1 MAGDGTITR
10 KEIITDDS
18 FTWGPEYAKQ
28 LKIADDAN
36 NQFKIG
42 LKETY
47 KILNDIR
54 GVKSSSELIDQK
66 NKEVLANQKVINSL
80 KQLELAETSMEKV
93 KKLQIENSK
102 KQIDTDSQQ
111 EKLNQQKIKTQKEQ
125 TVLEQQLNKLSIEKE
140 KLQKEGLNTNKALI
154 QSLIQEEK
162 LKKEQ
167 LDVKSKELRIINQEE
182 AAKKRNTKLTIEERI
197 QNEINN
203 RTLKQAALDKLG
215 LVGAY
220 AKLNAAR
227 TQAKRTLLDL
237 LAAENQDTKAI
248 KEATKAFEDLD
259 KRVRSADKAVG
270 DFTKNVG
277 NYPTFKGLA
286 GNLRDLAGAFGLVGG
301 IQTFANILGDAY
313 KTIKEFE
320 QSLADLQSITGAS
333 GKDLDF
339 LKNSAID
346 LGQKVEGGAKAV
358 VEAYKLI
365 AGAKPE
371 LLDNVQALNAVTEA
385 AITLSQAAGMELPE
399 AATALTDAMNQF
411 GADASRAQEFID
423 ALANGAKFGSA
434 EIPQLTEALLKFGA
448 VARSSNVSIQESA
461 ALVELLAENGLKGA
475 EAGTA
480 LRNIL
485 LKISAPDALPKTAVK
500 ELNRL
505 GVSME
510 TLRDSS
516 IPVQQRLEAL
526 KPLLKDNASIVKV
539 FGVENATSAI
549 NVLSHTDR
557 LKELTG
563 QMGEF
568 GTAEEQAKI
577 RMDTLTGKTEVLK
590 STYDSFILSIG
601 NGSGTITDFFKF
613 FIDGAT
619 GALQS
624 LIRLNTSW
632 DELYAKSKQQ
642 GSAQGAK
649 DFTTRLSFAM
659 SFGSKDEEGQLE
671 SIRKAAFN
679 QRKVLY
685 EEYVKNQKALKNFNP
700 YALNFSGVSGKD
712 LKKRKEEL
720 LRAIALEE
728 EVINQATARQSALK
742 NPKKPEE
749 KTNNATLTGPTDKE
763 IKDRLK
769 ALKALSDAAFNLKKE
784 ELERNIK
791 INQEITDD
799 VELNDDIRIASAENV
814 KDANF
819 ELIELTRQ
827 NQLDQDKFVL
837 ANEKLNA
844 DQKILIQYQS
854 LSKQV
859 DAVRKTEADI
869 KKIREFSFKEYE
881 DDLKRGTSLVSI
893 SNDNAIAEENRRFEL
908 LRKAGFKNQKEAEKA
923 AEKHEQNL
931 FNIKKAGAIAQLK
944 IQLGTVEDTLN
955 DYEAQSDGSKKSQD
969 LILAKRAEIAKLSKE
984 ITEAEAQFFIKKEGE
999 KELTAREKAEQI
1011 LDISSKLTD
1020 ALNSIANALFEG
1032 NIQNIEVEID
1042 KNNEKYDK
1050 LIEAAEG
1057 NEKQQDLLEK
1067 ERDKKNDQLEEKKKK
1082 EQRKQ
1087 AVANKAAAIAQAAIS
1102 TALAVIQAYAQLGPI
1117 GGTFGAVLVAAVGAI
1132 QIAAIAATPIPKYK
1146 TGRKGGKKET
1156 AIVGDG
1162 GVSEVIERR
1171 NGKVELTPSR
1181 DTLVELGS
1189 GDNVYKDIEDYK
1201 RNGRMSVMKSLDVE
1215 GKKVNEYFNI
1225 TLDRDRYGKEIV
1237 TELKEV
1243 VKSVKRIK
1251 LKHSQQKPSDL
1262 NHELWKYK
1270 NIKS

>member
-1 MAGDGTITR
+1 MANDGTITR
-10 KEIITDDS
+10 KDIIEDNAL
-18 FTWGPEYAKQ
+18 TWGPEYAKTV
-28 LKIADDAN
+28 KDAIAA
-36 NQFKIG
+36 
-42 LKETY
+42 
-47 KILNDIR
+47 
-54 GVKSSSELIDQK
+54 
-66 NKEVLANQKVINSL
+66 NKEFINGLREINALSASLRGAGSGNDYARLRNEQRLAN
-80 KQLELAETSMEKV
+80 ER
-93 KKLQIENSK
+93 
-102 KQIDTDSQQ
+102 
-111 EKLNQQKIKTQKEQ
+111 
-125 TVLEQQLNKLSIEKE
+125 
-140 KLQKEGLNTNKALI
+140 LI
-154 QSLIQEEK
+154 QSTR
-162 LKKEQ
+162 Q
-167 LDVKSKELRIINQEE
+167 LE
-182 AAKKRNTKLTIEERI
+182 AAELSAQRIEQARLRTQRDALTTADRRAASQRRGTQLTIEERI

-203 RTLKQAALDKLG
+203 RALRQQARENLG

-220 AKLNAAR
+220 ERLAAERLKAK
-227 TQAKRTLLDL
+227 KVLLDL
-237 LAAENQDTKAI
+237 LAAENQNAAAI
-248 KEATKAFEDLD
+248 RNATREFESLD
-259 KRVRSADKAVG
+259 RRVRSADRAVG
-270 DFTKNVG
+270 DFQRNVG
-277 NYPTFKGLA
+277 NYPGLT
-286 GNLRDLAGAFGLVGG
+286 GFTNGLRNLVGAFGLVGG
-301 IQTFANILGDAY
+301 IQAFAAILSDAY
-313 KTIKEFE
+313 QTIKQFE
-320 QSLADLQSITGAS
+320 QSLADLSSITGAS
-333 GKDLDF
+333 GKDLAF
-339 LKNSAID
+339 LRDNAID
-346 LGQKVEGGAKAV
+346 LGQKVQGGAQAV

-371 LLDNVQALNAVTEA
+371 LLDNVQALNAVTDA
-385 AITLSQAAGMELPE
+385 AITLSQAAGIELPD

-485 LKISAPDALPKTAVK
+485 LKISSPDALPKTAVT

-505 GVSME
+505 GVSMK
-510 TLRDSS
+510 TLKDSS
-516 IPVQQRLEAL
+516 IPVQERLEAL

-549 NVLSHTDR
+549 NVLSHTTR

-563 QMGEF
+563 QMGEV
-568 GTAEEQAKI
+568 GTAAEQAAI
-577 RMDTLTGKTEVLK
+577 RMDTLNGKTDILK
-590 STYDSFILSIG
+590 STYDSFVLSIG
-601 NGSGTITDFFKF
+601 KGSGAISEFFKF

-619 GALQS
+619 GALKG

-632 DELYAKSKQQ
+632 DELNEKAKQEGAASGANMFQTQFNNLISPKISEQERKNIRSRLKEINDALASGYDDPALTNEKSGLLKRLGL
-642 GSAQGAK
+642 GS
-649 DFTTRLSFAM
+649 
-659 SFGSKDEEGQLE
+659 DEEIAAT
-671 SIRKAAFN
+671 IRRTALL
-679 QRKVLY
+679 QRKTLI
-685 EEYVKNQKALKNFNP
+685 EEYYKNEKALKDFNP
-700 YALNFSGVSGKD
+700 YAINLSGTSGKD
-712 LKKRKEEL
+712 LKLEKERL
-720 LRAIALEE
+720 LKAIAEQ
-728 EVINQATARQSALK
+728 NQIIIAAQNKVRSIR
-742 NPKKPEE
+742 NPKESAVNIPTSTITGGDDKAE
-749 KTNNATLTGPTDKE
+749 KE
-763 IKDRLK
+763 RLK
-769 ALKALSDAAFNLKKE
+769 ALKALSDAAFNLRKE

-799 VELNDDIRIASAENV
+799 VELNDDIRIASAQNV
-814 KDANF
+814 KDAQF
-819 ELIELTRQ
+819 ELIELTKQ
-827 NQLDQDKFVL
+827 NQLDYDKFVL
-837 ANEKLNA
+837 DNEKLNA
-844 DQKILIQYQS
+844 NQKLLIQYQA
-854 LSKQV
+854 LAKQV

-881 DDLKRGTSLVSI
+881 DDLKRGTNLVSI
-893 SNDNAIAEENRRFEL
+893 SNDNAISEENKRFEEL
-908 LRKAGFKNQKEAEKA
+908 KKIGFKNQKEAEKA

-944 IQLGTVEDTLN
+944 IQLGVLNDALN
-955 DYEAQSDGSKKSQD
+955 DYEAQSDGSEKAQD
-969 LILAKRAEIAKLSKE
+969 LILSKRAEIAKLTKE
-984 ITEAEAQFFIKKEGE
+984 LTEAEGNFFVNNEEKKKLSVEE
-999 KELTAREKAEQI
+999 QTEQI

-1032 NIQNIEVEID
+1032 NIQKIEVEID

-1050 LIEAAEG
+1050 LIAAAEG

-1067 ERDKKNDQLEEKKKK
+1067 ERDKKNAQLEEKKKK

-1171 NGKVELTPSR
+1171 NGKVELTPAR
-1181 DTLVELGS
+1181 DTLVELAS

-1201 RNGRMSVMKSLDVE
+1201 RNGRMSVMKSLDLE

-1251 LKHSQQKPSDL
+1251 LNHTQQKSLDI
-1262 NHELWKYK
+1262 NHELWKLK

>member
-10 KEIITDDS
+10 KDIITDDS
-18 FTWGPEYAKQ
+18 LTWGPEYAKQ

-36 NQFKIG
+36 NQFKTG
-42 LKETY
+42 LKETF

-54 GVKSSSELIDQK
+54 GVKSSTELIDQK
-66 NKEVLANQKVINSL
+66 NKEALANQKVINSI
-80 KQLELAETSMEKV
+80 KQLETAEIAAEK
-93 KKLQIENSK
+93 I
-102 KQIDTDSQQ
+102 KQA
-111 EKLNQQKIKTQKEQ
+111 KIKTDKDALALSDKEA
-125 TVLEQQLNKLSIEKE
+125 N
-140 KLQKEGLNTNKALI
+140 
-154 QSLIQEEK
+154 
-162 LKKEQ
+162 
-167 LDVKSKELRIINQEE
+167 
-182 AAKKRNTKLTIEERI
+182 AKKINTKLTIEERI
-197 QNEINN
+197 EIEKTN
-203 RTLKQAALDKLG
+203 RTLKLQAIANMGLKDAYAAL
-215 LVGAY
+215 
-220 AKLNAAR
+220 NAQR
-227 TQAKRTLLDL
+227 TLAKRTLLDL
-237 LAAENQDTKAI
+237 LAAENQDVKAI
-248 KEATKAFEDLD
+248 KEATKAFEALD

-277 NYPTFKGLA
+277 NYPTLKGLA
-286 GNLRDLAGAFGLVGG
+286 GNLRDLAGAFGVVGG
-301 IQTFANILGDAY
+301 IQSFAAVLGDAY
-313 KTIKEFE
+313 TTIKNFE

-346 LGQKVEGGAKAV
+346 LGQKVQGGAKAV

-371 LLDNVQALNAVTEA
+371 LLDNVQALNAVTDA
-385 AITLSQAAGMELPE
+385 AITLSQAAGIELPD

-500 ELNRL
+500 ELTRL
-505 GVSME
+505 GISMN
-510 TLRDSS
+510 TLKDAS
-516 IPVQQRLEAL
+516 IPVQERLEAL

-549 NVLSHTDR
+549 NVLSHTAR

-563 QMGEF
+563 QMGEV
-568 GTAEEQAKI
+568 GTAAEQASV
-577 RMDTLTGKTEVLK
+577 RMNTLNGKTEILK

-601 NGSGTITDFFKF
+601 KGSGAISEFFKF
-613 FIDGAT
+613 FIDGAA
-619 GALQS
+619 GALRG

-632 DELYAKSKQQ
+632 DELNEKAKQEGAASGANMFQTQFNNLISPKISEQERKNIRNRLKEINDALASGYDDPALTNEKSGLLKRLGL
-642 GSAQGAK
+642 GS
-649 DFTTRLSFAM
+649 
-659 SFGSKDEEGQLE
+659 DEEIAVT
-671 SIRKAAFN
+671 IRRTALL
-679 QRKVLY
+679 QRKTLI
-685 EEYVKNQKALKNFNP
+685 EEYYKNEKALKDFNP
-700 YALNFSGVSGKD
+700 YAINLSGTSGKD
-712 LKKRKEEL
+712 LKLEKERL
-720 LRAIALEE
+720 LKAIAEQ
-728 EVINQATARQSALK
+728 NQIIIAAQNKVRSIR
-742 NPKKPEE
+742 NPKVPVASVTDTTTDSGES
-749 KTNNATLTGPTDKE
+749 DKE
-763 IKDRLK
+763 AKKRLK
-769 ALKALSDAAFNLKKE
+769 ALKALSDGAFNLKKE

-799 VELNDDIRIASAENV
+799 IELNDDIRIASAQNV
-814 KDANF
+814 KDAQF

-837 ANEKLNA
+837 ADEKLNA
-844 DQKILIQYQS
+844 DQKLLIQYQA

-869 KKIREFSFKEYE
+869 KKIREFSYKEYE

-893 SNDNAIAEENRRFEL
+893 SNDNAIAEENRRFEE
-908 LRKAGFKNQKEAEKA
+908 LRRAGFKNQKEAEKA

-944 IQLGTVEDTLN
+944 IQLGVLEDTLN
-955 DYEAQSDGSKKSQD
+955 DYQAQSDGSEKSQD

-984 ITEAEAQFFIKKEGE
+984 ITEAEGSFFVNNEQKKKLSVEE
-999 KELTAREKAEQI
+999 QTEQI

-1020 ALNSIANALFEG
+1020 ALSGLTNALFETRV
-1032 NIQNIEVEID
+1032 QDIEVEID
-1042 KNNEKYDK
+1042 KNNEYYEKQIK
-1050 LIEAAEG
+1050 AAEG

-1067 ERDKKNDQLEEKKKK
+1067 ERDKKNAQLEEKKKK

-1087 AVANKAAAIAQAAIS
+1087 AIANKAAAIAQAAIS

-1171 NGKVELTPSR
+1171 NGKVELTPAR
-1181 DTLVELGS
+1181 DTLVELAS

-1201 RNGRMSVMKSLDVE
+1201 RNGRMSVMKSLDLE

-1251 LKHSQQKPSDL
+1251 LNHTQQKSLDI
-1262 NHELWKYK
+1262 NHELWKLK

>member
-10 KEIITDDS
+10 KDIITDDS
-18 FTWGPEYAKQ
+18 LTWGPEYAKQ

-36 NQFKIG
+36 NQFKSG

-66 NKEVLANQKVINSL
+66 NKEALANQKVINSI
-80 KQLELAETSMEKV
+80 KQLETAEVAAEK
-93 KKLQIENSK
+93 I
-102 KQIDTDSQQ
+102 KQA
-111 EKLNQQKIKTQKEQ
+111 KIKTDKDSLALSDKEA
-125 TVLEQQLNKLSIEKE
+125 NSI
-140 KLQKEGLNTNKALI
+140 
-154 QSLIQEEK
+154 
-162 LKKEQ
+162 
-167 LDVKSKELRIINQEE
+167 
-182 AAKKRNTKLTIEERI
+182 KRNTKLTIEERI
-197 QNEINN
+197 EIEKTN
-203 RTLKQAALDKLG
+203 RTLKLQAIANMGLKDAYAAL
-215 LVGAY
+215 
-220 AKLNAAR
+220 NAQR
-227 TQAKRTLLDL
+227 TLAKRTLLDL

-248 KEATKAFEDLD
+248 KEATKAFEALD

-277 NYPTFKGLA
+277 NYPNLKGLT

-301 IQTFANILGDAY
+301 VQAFAAILGNAY
-313 KTIKEFE
+313 TTIKNFE
-320 QSLADLQSITGAS
+320 QSLADLSSITGAS

-346 LGQKVEGGAKAV
+346 LGKTVEGGAQSV

-371 LLDNVQALNAVTEA
+371 LLDNVKALNQVTAA
-385 AITLSQAAGMELPE
+385 AITLSQAAGIELPE

-411 GADASRAQEFID
+411 GAPADQAQRFID

-448 VARSSNVSIQESA
+448 VARSSNVSIEESA

-485 LKISAPDALPKTAVK
+485 LKISAPDALPKTAVA

-505 GVSME
+505 GISME
-510 TLRDSS
+510 TLKNSS
-516 IPVQQRLEAL
+516 LPVQARLEAL

-549 NVLSHTDR
+549 NVLGHTER

-568 GTAEEQAKI
+568 GTAEEQAAT
-577 RMDTLTGKTEVLK
+577 RMDTLNGKTTVLK
-590 STYDSFILSIG
+590 STYDSFILSV
-601 NGSGTITDFFKF
+601 GSGSGAISTFFKF

-619 GALQS
+619 GALEQLIRINSTWDEIFGKAQS
-624 LIRLNTSW
+624 LGAAEGVKEFAKEFNRLKKEIGGS
-632 DELYAKSKQQ
+632 DADISIELQKRGVEDY
-642 GSAQGAK
+642 
-649 DFTTRLSFAM
+649 
-659 SFGSKDEEGQLE
+659 
-671 SIRKAAFN
+671 RKAKAELD
-679 QRKVLY
+679 QLIALTAELGVKAGLTGKELEDTVRKTY
-685 EEYVKNQKALKNFNP
+685 NPKRAEEL
-700 YALNFSGVSGKD
+700 
-712 LKKRKEEL
+712 RKEL
-720 LRAIALEE
+720 AKQLAILTEARKK
-728 EVINQATARQSALK
+728 QYGRGGTAPAAIIPGDTGTAETDDK
-742 NPKKPEE
+742 AEKK
-749 KTNNATLTGPTDKE
+749 
-763 IKDRLK
+763 RLK
-769 ALKALSDAAFNLKKE
+769 ALKALSDAAFNLRKE

-799 VELNDDIRIASAENV
+799 IELNDDIRIASAQNV
-814 KDANF
+814 KDSVF
-819 ELIELTRQ
+819 ELIELTKQ
-827 NQLDQDKFVL
+827 NQLDFDKFVL
-837 ANEKLNA
+837 ADEKLNQN
-844 DQKILIQYQS
+844 QKLLIQYQA

-869 KKIREFSFKEYE
+869 KKIREFSYVEYE
-881 DDLKRGTSLVSI
+881 EDLKRGTNLVSI
-893 SNDNAIAEENRRFEL
+893 STDNAIAEENRRFEE
-908 LRKAGFKNQKEAEKA
+908 LRKAGFKNQLEAEKA
-923 AEKHEQNL
+923 AERHEQKL

-944 IQLGTVEDTLN
+944 IQLGVLNDTLN
-955 DYEAQSDGSKKSQD
+955 DFEAQSDGSKKSQD
-969 LILAKRAEIAKLSKE
+969 IILAKRAEIAKLSKE
-984 ITEAEAQFFIKKEGE
+984 ITEAEGSVFINNEEKKKLSVQEE
-999 KELTAREKAEQI
+999 TEQI

-1020 ALNSIANALFEG
+1020 ALTGLTNALFEG
-1032 NIQNIEVEID
+1032 NIQKIEVEID

-1050 LIEAAEG
+1050 LIKAAEG

-1067 ERDKKNDQLEEKKKK
+1067 ERDKKNAQLEEKKKK

-1146 TGRKGGKKET
+1146 TGRRGGKKET

-1162 GVSEVIERR
+1162 GVSEVIERK
-1171 NGKVELTPSR
+1171 NGKVELTPAR
-1181 DTLVELGS
+1181 DTLVELAS
-1189 GDNVYKDIEDYK
+1189 GDNVYKDIDDYK
-1201 RNGRMSVMKSLDVE
+1201 RNSRMSVMKSLDTE

-1251 LKHSQQKPSDL
+1251 LKTSQQKPTDL

>member
-1 MAGDGTITR
+1 MANDGTITR
-10 KEIITDDS
+10 KDIIEDNAL
-18 FTWGPEYAKQ
+18 TWGPEYAKQ
-28 LKIADDAN
+28 VKDAIAA
-36 NQFKIG
+36 
-42 LKETY
+42 
-47 KILNDIR
+47 
-54 GVKSSSELIDQK
+54 
-66 NKEVLANQKVINSL
+66 NKEFINGLREINALSNSLRGAGSGNDYTRLRNEQRLAN
-80 KQLELAETSMEKV
+80 ER
-93 KKLQIENSK
+93 
-102 KQIDTDSQQ
+102 
-111 EKLNQQKIKTQKEQ
+111 
-125 TVLEQQLNKLSIEKE
+125 
-140 KLQKEGLNTNKALI
+140 LI
-154 QSLIQEEK
+154 QSTR
-162 LKKEQ
+162 Q
-167 LDVKSKELRIINQEE
+167 LE
-182 AAKKRNTKLTIEERI
+182 AAELSAQRIEQARIRTDRDALGLADRRANSQRRATQLTMEERI

-203 RTLKQAALDKLG
+203 RALRQQARENLG

-220 AKLNAAR
+220 EKLVAERLKAK
-227 TQAKRTLLDL
+227 KSLLDL
-237 LAAENQDTKAI
+237 MAAENQNTAAI
-248 KEATKAFEDLD
+248 RNATREFEALD
-259 KRVRSADKAVG
+259 RRVRAADRAVG
-270 DFTKNVG
+270 DFQRNVG
-277 NYPTFKGLA
+277 NYPNISSFAEKI
-286 GNLRDLAGAFGLVGG
+286 RDLFAAFGLVGG
-301 IQTFANILGDAY
+301 IQAFASILSNAY

-320 QSLADLQSITGAS
+320 QSLADLSSITGAS
-333 GKDLDF
+333 GKDLKF
-339 LKNSAID
+339 LKDNAID
-346 LGQKVEGGAKAV
+346 LGQKVQGGAQAV

-371 LLDNVQALNAVTEA
+371 LLENVQALNSVTEA
-385 AITLSQAAGMELPE
+385 AINLSQAAGIELPD

-423 ALANGAKFGSA
+423 ALANGAKYGSA

-485 LKISAPDALPKTAVK
+485 LKISAPDALPKTAVA

-505 GVSME
+505 GVSMK
-510 TLRDSS
+510 TLKDSS
-516 IPVQQRLEAL
+516 IPVQERLEAL

-563 QMGEF
+563 KMSEV
-568 GTAEEQAKI
+568 GTASEQAAT
-577 RMDTLTGKTEVLK
+577 RMETLNGKTEILK
-590 STYDSFILSIG
+590 STYDSFILSVG
-601 NGSGTITDFFKF
+601 NGSGVVSDFFKF
-613 FIDGAT
+613 FIEGAT
-619 GALQS
+619 GALQG

-632 DELYAKSKQQ
+632 DDLFGKAKQEGATSGEKMFQSQFNELISPKISEKERKNIRERLKQINDTLNMGYDDPALTKEKSDLLKRLGL
-642 GSAQGAK
+642 GS
-649 DFTTRLSFAM
+649 
-659 SFGSKDEEGQLE
+659 DEEVAAT
-671 SIRKAAFN
+671 IRKSALN
-679 QRKVLY
+679 QRKVLVD
-685 EEYVKNQKALKNFNP
+685 EYLKNEKALKDLSEQSSFKKNVLVGPVTSYNNKK
-700 YALNFSGVSGKD
+700 ALQEE
-712 LKKRKEEL
+712 KERL
-720 LRAIALEE
+720 IKAIAEQ
-728 EVINQATARQSALK
+728 NQIIISAQNK
-742 NPKKPEE
+742 VRGIRNPKAAPPLVIDPVADTRE
-749 KTNNATLTGPTDKE
+749 TDKDA
-763 IKDRLK
+763 KKRLK

-799 VELNDDIRIASAENV
+799 LELNDDIRIASAQNV
-814 KDANF
+814 KDSAF

-837 ANEKLNA
+837 ADEKLNEN
-844 DQKILIQYQS
+844 QKLLIQYQS
-854 LSKQV
+854 LAKQV

-869 KKIREFSFKEYE
+869 KKIREFSYKEYE

-893 SNDNAIAEENRRFEL
+893 SNDNAITEENRRFEE

-944 IQLGTVEDTLN
+944 IQLGVLNDTVD

-969 LILAKRAEIAKLSKE
+969 LILAKRAEIAKLTKE
-984 ITEAEAQFFIKKEGE
+984 ITEAEGNFFVSNEEKKKLSVQEE
-999 KELTAREKAEQI
+999 TEQI

-1020 ALNSIANALFEG
+1020 ALTGLTNALFEG
-1032 NIQNIEVEID
+1032 NIQKIEVEID
-1042 KNNEKYDK
+1042 KNNEYYDK
-1050 LIEAAEG
+1050 QIEAAAG
-1057 NEKQQDLLEK
+1057 NEKQIDLLEK
-1067 ERDKKNDQLEEKKKK
+1067 ERDKKNDALEEKKKK

-1102 TALAVIQAYAQLGPI
+1102 TAIAVIQAYAQLGPI

-1162 GVSEVIERR
+1162 GVHEVIERR
-1171 NGKVELTPSR
+1171 NGKVELTPAR
-1181 DTLVELGS
+1181 DTLVELAS

-1201 RNGRMSVMKSLDVE
+1201 RNGRISVMKSLDVE

-1251 LKHSQQKPSDL
+1251 LKNSQQKQSDL